1 MDEVKKFLNILRRH
15 TLTLIVVPVVSIII
29 TFFLVR
35 NLPDAYVSQAQIATG
50 IVDGTKRY
58 EQQSI
63 SNQGALQM
71 SQVNQEFS
79 NLISTMQLKK
89 VLDQVSYSLMIHDLK
104 GQVPFKKPS
113 KFLKDLN
120 KSARLHAIEVY
131 EKLHTKMS
139 PLNLYSPD
147 EHGLYELLRSMG
159 YDNESLTRKLAIFR
173 NGDSDFITI
182 QFESED
188 PTLSAFV
195 VNSLSSEFV
204 NYYTNV
210 VKTNQMKA
218 TNLLGYLLKE
228 KSDTL
233 TKKMSELRNYKIKN
247 RVLNLDEQSKQLY
260 SNIIEYDTK
269 KQDAIQ
275 TTSSYAGAL
284 DEIDRKFSS
293 DERAYLEA
301 TLSKVNKN
309 IVRTKDELTAL
320 YDLYYENELDEKY
333 KTSIDSLQRKLS
345 EEISESSDQY
355 LASPLALKEAL
366 VQQKLELEVKMDIS
380 RYSLN
385 SLERKLDQLNA
396 QFDQLVPREAE
407 VQTYN
412 LNIEIATKEYLD
424 ILNRYNQSNLESN
437 ISITLKIV
445 QAGMPGLA
453 LPSKKMILVILS
465 GIISGFFVLLVL
477 FVLYLL
483 DNSIISAEEL
493 ANKTDSP
500 VIGGISFLK
509 SIPVDFRNIWKGE
522 GLSPT
527 ELQLKNQLRS
537 IRYEIEKDLRGKVL
551 GLTSLIEGQGKTFLT
566 MNLALAWMMTDKR
579 VLIIDGNFKNP
590 GLSKNSNSEF
600 FLEDYFQ
607 GKLTSLENHQ
617 DANIVVLRNRG
628 GDSSLNE
635 IASYQ
640 EIEQKLNLAKV
651 HFDLIIIELASI
663 DIVSQSKE
671 WMSYTDGIVGV
682 FKFGQAVGKKQSA
695 SSKYLNETGKFI
707 GWIMNEVPIEK

>member
-1 MDEVKKFLNILRRH
+1 MDEVKKFLSILRRH
-15 TLTLIVVPVVSIII
+15 TLSLIVVPVVSIII

-104 GQVPFKKPS
+104 DQVPFKKPS

-120 KSARLHAIEVY
+120 KSARNHALEVY
-131 EKLHTKMS
+131 EKLHAKMS

-204 NYYTNV
+204 NYYSTM

-320 YDLYYENELDEKY
+320 YDLYYENEFDEKY

-385 SLERKLDQLNA
+385 SLERKLDELNA
-396 QFDQLVPREAE
+396 QFGQLVPREAE

-445 QAGMPGLA
+445 QGGVPGLA

-483 DNSIISAEEL
+483 DNSITSAEEL

-500 VIGGISFLK
+500 VMGAISLIK
-509 SIPVDFRNIWKGE
+509 SIPVDFRSIWKGE
-522 GLSPT
+522 GLSPA

-566 MNLALAWMMTDKR
+566 MNLAFAWMMTDKR

-590 GLSKNSNSEF
+590 SLSKNSNSEL

-607 GKLTSLENHQ
+607 GRLTSLENHQ
-617 DANIVVLRNRG
+617 DADIVILKNRG

-635 IASYQ
+635 IASYE
-640 EIEQKLNLAKV
+640 EINQKLNLAKE
-651 HFDLIIIELASI
+651 HFDLIIIDLASI

-671 WMSYTDGIVGV
+671 WMTYSDGIVGV
-682 FKFGQAVGKKQSA
+682 FKFGQGVGKKQN
-695 SSKYLNETGKFI
+695 SSLKYLSENGKFI
-707 GWIMNEVPIEK
+707 GWIMNEVPVEK